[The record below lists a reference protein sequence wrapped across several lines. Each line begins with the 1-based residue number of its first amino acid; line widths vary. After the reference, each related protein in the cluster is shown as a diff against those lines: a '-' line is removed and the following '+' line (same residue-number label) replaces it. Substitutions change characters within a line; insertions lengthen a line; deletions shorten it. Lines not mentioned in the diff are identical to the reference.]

1 MKIQVLV
8 AAMNQKDKTLPQ
20 KMNIQSD
27 AVIGNQCGLNSVEEI
42 TYNGHA
48 VKYLNTDG
56 KGVGLN
62 RNNSLMG
69 AEGDVVVFADDD
81 EKFFNNYTDIIS
93 NAYKELPDADAI
105 IFNIES
111 IGGGQDR
118 RVIKKISKV
127 NLLNSLN
134 YGAVRL
140 TVKNDSIK
148 RANIVFNRLFG
159 GGTRYSSGEDT
170 LFIVD
175 MLKKGLKIYTY
186 PAYIASVEQTTST
199 WFCGY
204 TEKYFYDKGALF
216 AALDVKFS
224 WVLCLALLFKNRKQ
238 FKNESI
244 SFRKVIKLAR
254 NGYKGYRH
262 LISYKEYNEKKMK

>member
-8 AAMNQKDKTLPQ
+8 AAMNQNDKTLPQ

-27 AVIGNQCGLNSVEEI
+27 AVIGNQCGFNFVEEI
-42 TYNGHA
+42 TYNGHTI
-48 VKYLNTDG
+48 KYLNTDG

-62 RNNSLMG
+62 RNNTLMV
-69 AEGDVVVFADDD
+69 ADGDVLVFADDD

-140 TVKNDSIK
+140 TVKNNSVK
-148 RANIVFNRLFG
+148 RTNLVFNRLFG

-170 LFIVD
+170 LFIAN
-175 MLKKGLKIYTY
+175 MIKRGLRVYTY
-186 PAYIASVEQTTST
+186 PTYIASVEQTTST

-224 WVLCLALLFKNRKQ
+224 WVLCLALLFKNRKR

-244 SFRKVIKLAR
+244 SFWNVIKLAK
-254 NGYKGYRH
+254 NGYKGYRR
-262 LISYKEYNEKKMK
+262 LISYKEYDEKKVK